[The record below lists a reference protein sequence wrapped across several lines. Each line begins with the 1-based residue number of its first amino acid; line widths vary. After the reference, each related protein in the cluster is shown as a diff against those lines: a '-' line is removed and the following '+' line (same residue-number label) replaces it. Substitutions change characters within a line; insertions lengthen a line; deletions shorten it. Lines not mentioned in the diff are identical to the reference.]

1 MVIAMLPMN
10 IDIKGT
16 IILSNTIA
24 APIPGMT
31 LPYSKVPSSIV
42 AVLIFSNNPEP
53 LMAKPPIINIKP
65 GTRKI
70 RRIIGYLLTML
81 NASLMMVLTDILSL
95 A

>member
-1 MVIAMLPMN
+1 
-10 IDIKGT
+10 
-16 IILSNTIA
+16 
-24 APIPGMT
+24 
-31 LPYSKVPSSIV
+31 
-42 AVLIFSNNPEP
+42 
-53 LMAKPPIINIKP
+53 MAKPPIINIKP